1 MTINPRMLIL
11 AREARGLSQAE
22 LTKNLNT
29 ISQATYSRIEKGIVE
44 IQQHQINEVS
54 EQLDFPIPFFTRESK
69 VPGPYQ
75 EYFYRKRQALPKKQ
89 QIKLEATFDLI
100 RMFCEDLLESVDIP
114 DFALPEIEIEHTNTP
129 EVVAGKIR
137 RYLGIERGPIG
148 DLIGLLEKNGI
159 MVFFLQN
166 APDKFDGTTVITKS
180 GTRIIVLNAN
190 MPNYRKRFTISHE
203 LCHILCHIPF
213 TSENPFK
220 TDTDIEKEAD
230 TFASEFL
237 MPSDQI
243 RNELYRL
250 TYAKLA
256 DIKGYWKVS
265 KSSIIYRAHK
275 LGCIDMNRFIYLM
288 TELSRYNERKAEK
301 NDVPMEEPK
310 LLKLITNTFHDS
322 LGYTNEEFMSAL
334 TINKEDFEFFILNK
348 KSHTKMRIAI

>member
-22 LTKNLNT
+22 LTKTLIT

-44 IQQHQINEVS
+44 IQENQLNELS
-54 EQLDFPIPFFTRESK
+54 KHLDFPVSFFNREGKIPGS
-69 VPGPYQ
+69 YQ
-75 EYFYRKRQALPKKQ
+75 EYFYRKRQTLPKKQ

-114 DFALPEIEIEHTNTP
+114 DFSLPEIEIEHTNTA
-129 EVVAGKIR
+129 EVIANKVR
-137 RYLGIERGPIG
+137 RYLGIERGPIAN
-148 DLIGLLEKNGI
+148 LIELLERNGVMI
-159 MVFFLQN
+159 FLLQN

-180 GTRIIVLNAN
+180 GTRVIVLNEN

-220 TDTDIEKEAD
+220 TDADIEKEAD

-250 TYAKLA
+250 TYAKLT

-288 TELSRYNERKAEK
+288 TELSRYNERKVEK
-301 NDVPMEEPK
+301 NDVPMEDPQ
-310 LLKLITNTFHDS
+310 LLRLITDTFHKS
-322 LGYTNEEFMSAL
+322 LGFTDEEFMSAL
-334 TINKEDFEFFILNK
+334 TINKDDFDFFILNK
-348 KSHTKMRIAI
+348 KRSTKMRIAV